1 MLPFFNLKKMYNS
14 NSSNHPI
21 IYNSRFND
29 TKHYKNTE
37 EEQNCKLIFIQ
48 FKVRLIKDLSWF
60 ATFTITNVF
69 GG

>member
-1 MLPFFNLKKMYNS
+1 MK
-14 NSSNHPI
+14 SSI

-48 FKVRLIKDLSWF
+48 FKVRLIKDLSGMVCYVYNHQRLWQI
-60 ATFTITNVF
+60 A
-69 GG
+69 